1 MNNSLLTEVVKS
13 ATCRFV
19 TAALLTL
26 GTFANAQEPRKTFR
40 VGFLVASQQAAVAA
54 RLDVFRQTLR
64 DLGHIKGTNLFI
76 ETRSADG
83 KFDQLP
89 ALAAELVDLNVILSG
104 GPRNRVRRGRVGRK
118 AQDFDVETAV
128 LARADR
134 VIR

>member
-1 MNNSLLTEVVKS
+1 MNNSLLTQVVKS

-19 TAALLTL
+19 AAALLTL
-26 GTFANAQEPRKTFR
+26 GTFANAQESRKTFR
-40 VGFLVASQQAAVAA
+40 VGFLAASQQAAVAA

-64 DLGHIKGTNLFI
+64 DLGHIEGTNLFI

-89 ALAAELVDLNVILSG
+89 ALAAELVELKVNVILSG

-128 LARADR
+128 LARADG
-134 VIR
+134 